1 LIVHEKV
8 QLFQQA
14 ELLEKLVMNMN
25 TDNNG
30 REAPSKNAQEEAAHQ
45 NQPTLESLW
54 QFAGQGLKT
63 GDFNTA
69 MVHFYRGEV
78 TRSNTWRTRLDSTTN
93 WAVVTT
99 GAALSF
105 AFGTTGTNAA
115 LVILI
120 DTLLVLLFLFIEAR
134 RYRYYELWANRVR
147 LMEINYFAGLL
158 SPPFLPS
165 TGWANQIAES
175 LKHPK
180 FPIGLLEALGRRYR
194 RNYAPI
200 FLILAVSWNIK
211 ILIHPFPAAS
221 WQSFLER
228 AAVGP
233 VPGTIILLIGFIF
246 NGLLIFMGIYT
257 VGMRQSTSEV
267 LGENAQGLLG
277 WSRRFWRRF
286 RRATWEVFEADI
298 AMPSLPKLQ
307 RRKQLAYVIS
317 DEVQTIG
324 KALMEKLGRGVTLMH
339 GTGMYTGKDHG
350 ILMCAVDSG
359 QIHMLKK
366 VVSELDS
373 HAFIIVMPIQE
384 VHGEGFRPLE
394 A

>member
-1 LIVHEKV
+1 MRLSLPVPGT
-8 QLFQQA
+8 LDRF
-14 ELLEKLVMNMN
+14 VM
-25 TDNNG
+25 
-30 REAPSKNAQEEAAHQ
+30 SKNEENIRQAGASTSD
-45 NQPTLESLW
+45 NESAIPEPTLENLW
-54 QFAGQGLKT
+54 QFAGHGLKAS
-63 GDFNTA
+63 DFNAA
-69 MVHFYRGEV
+69 MVHLYRGEV

-105 AFGTTGTNAA
+105 AFGSTSTNAA

-147 LMEINYFAGLL
+147 IMETNYFAGLL

-165 TGWANQIAES
+165 TGWANQISES
-175 LKHPK
+175 LKHPR
-180 FPIGLLEALGRRYR
+180 FPISLLEALGRRYR

-211 ILIHPFPAAS
+211 ILIHPFPAPN
-221 WQSFLER
+221 WDVFLAR

-233 VPGTIILLIGFIF
+233 VPGGIILLIGIIF
-246 NGLLIFMGIYT
+246 NGLLLGMGFFT
-257 VGMRQSTSEV
+257 VGMRASTSEV
-267 LGENAQGLLG
+267 LGENAQGVLG
-277 WSRRFWRRF
+277 WLKRFWGRLRRVSWDVLE
-286 RRATWEVFEADI
+286 TDL
-298 AMPSLPKLQ
+298 PLPPLPKLQ

-317 DEVQTIG
+317 DEVEVVG
-324 KALMEKLGRGVTLMH
+324 KALMNRLGRGVTLMH
-339 GTGMYTGKDHG
+339 GTGMYTGKAHG

-359 QIHMLKK
+359 QIPVLKK
-366 VVSELDS
+366 IVSELDR
-373 HAFIIVMPIQE
+373 HAFVIVMPIQE

>member
-1 LIVHEKV
+1 
-8 QLFQQA
+8 
-14 ELLEKLVMNMN
+14 MNEETYRN
-25 TDNNG
+25 D
-30 REAPSKNAQEEAAHQ
+30 APSTNDKEQGGEKT
-45 NQPTLESLW
+45 TLESLW
-54 QFAGQGLKT
+54 QFAGQGLRT

-105 AFGTTGTNAA
+105 AFGSTDPNVA

-120 DTLLVLLFLFIEAR
+120 DTMLVLLFLFIEAR
-134 RYRYYELWANRVR
+134 RYRYYELWAHRVR
-147 LMEINYFAGLL
+147 IMETNFFAGLL

-165 TGWANQIAES
+165 TGWADQISES
-175 LKHPK
+175 LKHPR
-180 FPIGLLEALGRRYR
+180 FPISLMEALGRRYR

-211 ILIHPFPAAS
+211 ILIHPVPAAS
-221 WQSFLER
+221 WETFLGR
-228 AAVGP
+228 AAIGP
-233 VPGTIILLIGFIF
+233 VSGWFVLLFGFVF
-246 NGLLIFMGIYT
+246 NGLLIALGFFT
-257 VGMRQSTSEV
+257 VGMRESTSEV
-267 LGENAQGLLG
+267 LGENAQGALG
-277 WSRRFWRRF
+277 WLMRFWNRLRRVSWDVME
-286 RRATWEVFEADI
+286 TDI
-298 AMPSLPKLQ
+298 PLPPLPKLQ

-317 DEVQTIG
+317 DEVEVLG
-324 KALMEKLGRGVTLMH
+324 KALMKRVGRGVTLMH

-350 ILMCAVDSG
+350 ILMCAVDST
-359 QIHMLKK
+359 QIPILKK
-366 VVSELDS
+366 VVSEVDPR
-373 HAFIIVMPIQE
+373 AFVIVMPIQE

>member
-1 LIVHEKV
+1 MMDEENYK
-8 QLFQQA
+8 
-14 ELLEKLVMNMN
+14 N
-25 TDNNG
+25 
-30 REAPSKNAQEEAAHQ
+30 EAPSMNDKEQVGEKT
-45 NQPTLESLW
+45 TLESLW

-78 TRSNTWRTRLDSTTN
+78 TRSNTWRMRLDSTTN

-105 AFGTTGTNAA
+105 AFGSTGTNAA

-120 DTLLVLLFLFIEAR
+120 DTMLVLLFLFIEAR

-147 LMEINYFAGLL
+147 IMEKNFFAGLL

-165 TGWANQIAES
+165 AGWADQISDS
-175 LKHPK
+175 LKDPR
-180 FPIGLLEALGRRYR
+180 FPISLMEALGRRYR

-211 ILIHPFPAAS
+211 ILIHPVTATS
-221 WQSFLER
+221 WGVFLDK

-233 VPGTIILLIGFIF
+233 VPGWFVLLLGFIF
-246 NGLLIFMGIYT
+246 NGLLIALGFFT

-267 LGENAQGLLG
+267 LGENAQGVVG
-277 WSRRFWRRF
+277 WLMRFWGRLRRVSWDVLE
-286 RRATWEVFEADI
+286 TDI
-298 AMPSLPKLQ
+298 PLPPLPKLQ

-317 DEVQTIG
+317 DEVEVLG
-324 KALMEKLGRGVTLMH
+324 KALMRGVGRGVTLMH

-350 ILMCAVDSG
+350 ILMCAVESG
-359 QIHMLKK
+359 QIPILKR
-366 VVSELDS
+366 VVSEVDP
-373 HAFIIVMPIQE
+373 HAFVIVMPIQE

>member
-1 LIVHEKV
+1 M
-8 QLFQQA
+8 
-14 ELLEKLVMNMN
+14 MNEEIDE
-25 TDNNG
+25 TVSS
-30 REAPSKNAQEEAAHQ
+30 SKNDSRPEMDQA
-45 NQPTLESLW
+45 TLENLW
-54 QFAGQGLKT
+54 QFAGQGLKP

-69 MVHFYRGEV
+69 MVHFYRGEMS
-78 TRSNTWRTRLDSTTN
+78 RSNTWRTRLDSTTN

-105 AFGTTGTNAA
+105 SFGSSSTNSA

-147 LMEINYFAGLL
+147 IMETNFFAGLL
-158 SPPFLPS
+158 SPPFLPA
-165 TGWANQIAES
+165 TGWAEQITDS
-175 LKHPK
+175 LRYPR

-200 FLILAVSWNIK
+200 FLILAVSWIIK
-211 ILIHPFPAAS
+211 ILIHPFPATS
-221 WQSFLER
+221 WETFFER
-228 AAVGP
+228 AAIGP
-233 VPGTIILLIGFIF
+233 VQGWIVILFGFIF
-246 NGLLIFMGIYT
+246 NGLLIGVGFFT
-257 VGMRQSTSEV
+257 VGMRESTSEV

-277 WSRRFWRRF
+277 WLQRFWQRLRRVS
-286 RRATWEVFEADI
+286 WEALETDI
-298 AMPSLPKLQ
+298 SLPPLPKLQ
-307 RRKQLAYVIS
+307 KRKQLAYVIS
-317 DEVQTIG
+317 DEVESVG

-350 ILMCAVDSG
+350 ILMCAVDSN
-359 QIHMLKK
+359 QIPVLKRI
-366 VVSELDS
+366 VTELDS
-373 HAFIIVMPIQE
+373 HAFVIVMPIQE

>member
-1 LIVHEKV
+1 MDE
-8 QLFQQA
+8 
-14 ELLEKLVMNMN
+14 E
-25 TDNNG
+25 NNIEG
-30 REAPSKNAQEEAAHQ
+30 FPSANDQETKGDHT
-45 NQPTLESLW
+45 TLENLW
-54 QFAGQGLKT
+54 QFAGQGLKA
-63 GDFNTA
+63 GDFNAA
-69 MVHFYRGEV
+69 MIHLYRGEV
-78 TRSNTWRTRLDSTTN
+78 TRSNTWRMRLDSTTN

-105 AFGTTGTNAA
+105 AFGNTSPNTA

-147 LMEINYFAGLL
+147 IMETNFFAGLL

-165 TGWANQIAES
+165 TSWANQIAES
-175 LKHPK
+175 LKYPR
-180 FPIGLLEALGRRYR
+180 FPISLMEALGRRYR

-211 ILIHPFPAAS
+211 IFIHPLPART
-221 WQSFLER
+221 WETFLER
-228 AAVGP
+228 AAIGP
-233 VPGTIILLIGFIF
+233 VAGWAVLLIGIVF
-246 NGLLIFMGIYT
+246 NGLLVAMGFYT
-257 VGMRQSTSEV
+257 VGMRETTSEV
-267 LGENAQGLLG
+267 LGENAQGVLG
-277 WSRRFWRRF
+277 WLRRFWSRLRRGI
-286 RRATWEVFEADI
+286 WEAFETDI
-298 AMPSLPKLQ
+298 PLPPLPKFQ

-317 DEVQTIG
+317 DEVEVVG
-324 KALMEKLGRGVTLMH
+324 KALMSKLGRGVTLMH

-350 ILMCAVDSG
+350 ILMCAVDSN
-359 QIHMLKK
+359 QIPVLKK

-373 HAFIIVMPIQE
+373 RAFVIVMPIQE

>member
-1 LIVHEKV
+1 MTEEHSEPTSPSTNDKPPETEK
-8 QLFQQA
+8 
-14 ELLEKLVMNMN
+14 
-25 TDNNG
+25 T
-30 REAPSKNAQEEAAHQ
+30 
-45 NQPTLESLW
+45 TLENLW

-78 TRSNTWRTRLDSTTN
+78 TRSNTWRMRLDSTTN

-105 AFGTTGTNAA
+105 AFGSTGTNAA

-120 DTLLVLLFLFIEAR
+120 DTMLVLLFLFIEAR

-147 LMEINYFAGLL
+147 IMETNFFAGLL

-165 TGWANQIAES
+165 TEWANKISES
-175 LKHPK
+175 LKNPK
-180 FPIGLLEALGRRYR
+180 FPISLMEALGRRYR

-211 ILIHPFPAAS
+211 ILIHPLPATS
-221 WQSFLER
+221 WETFLER
-228 AAVGP
+228 ATIGP
-233 VPGTIILLIGFIF
+233 VPGWIVLLFGFIF
-246 NGLLIFMGIYT
+246 NSMLVFVGIYT
-257 VGMRQSTSEV
+257 VGMRETTSEV
-267 LGENAQGLLG
+267 LGENVEGALG
-277 WSRRFWRRF
+277 WFNRFWRRF
-286 RRATWEVFEADI
+286 RRATWEALETEIPV
-298 AMPSLPKLQ
+298 PTLPKLQ

-317 DEVQTIG
+317 DEVEEIG
-324 KALMEKLGRGVTLMH
+324 KALMKKLGRGVTLMH

-350 ILMCAVDSG
+350 ILMCAVDSN
-359 QIHMLKK
+359 QISVLKK
-366 VVSELDS
+366 IVTELDT
-373 HAFIIVMPIQE
+373 HAFVIVMPIQE